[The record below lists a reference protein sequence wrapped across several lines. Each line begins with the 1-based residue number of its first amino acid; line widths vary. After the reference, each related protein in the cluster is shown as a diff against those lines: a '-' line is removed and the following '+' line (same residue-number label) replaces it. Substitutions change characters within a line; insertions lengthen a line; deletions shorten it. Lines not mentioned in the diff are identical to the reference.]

1 MINSLIDLDNKIK
14 NLHQKVQVRRN
25 AFAKAMQNDL
35 EFNELKKIYIEIK
48 ELDKQLENCFEE
60 VHSLRERS

>member
-1 MINSLIDLDNKIK
+1 MIHSLTHLDNKIK
-14 NLHQKVQVRRN
+14 NLHNKIQIRRK
-25 AFAKAMQNDL
+25 AFAKAMQNDE
-35 EFNELKKIYIEIK
+35 EFNELKKIYLEIK